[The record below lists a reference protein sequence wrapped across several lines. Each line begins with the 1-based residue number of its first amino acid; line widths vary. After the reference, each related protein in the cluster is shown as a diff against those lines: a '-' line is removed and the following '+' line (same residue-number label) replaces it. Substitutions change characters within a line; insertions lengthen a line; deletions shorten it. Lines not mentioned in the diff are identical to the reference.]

1 MDAKLYLKRM
11 VTGTFKLVK
20 LSLARPRGI
29 CRRKFETVRVIT
41 SSSQCSAASCCPSP
55 ASVQVSVGPT
65 ARRAQARVPAKQFI
79 ALHPFNISMIPKGGE
94 KRRVT
99 LAFSHLP
106 TKKSAILAA
115 GASPL
120 SGVKHMPSLAAHWL
134 APTDAGISVCFPDQ
148 CKDHRYSDPRRA
160 TRYRGSD
167 CRKGDL

>member
-1 MDAKLYLKRM
+1 MDAKLFLKRL
-11 VTGTFKLVK
+11 VTGTFKVVK
-20 LSLARPRGI
+20 LSLARSRGI

-65 ARRAQARVPAKQFI
+65 ARRAQVRVPAKQLI
-79 ALHPFNISMIPKGGE
+79 ALHPFNISMMPKGGE

-99 LAFSHLP
+99 PAFSHLP

-120 SGVKHMPSLAAHWL
+120 SGVKHMPSLPAHWL
-134 APTDAGISVCFPDQ
+134 ATTGAGNSMYFPDQ
-148 CKDHRYSDPRRA
+148 YQDHGYSDPRRA
-160 TRYRGSD
+160 ARYLS
-167 CRKGDL
+167 LIHI